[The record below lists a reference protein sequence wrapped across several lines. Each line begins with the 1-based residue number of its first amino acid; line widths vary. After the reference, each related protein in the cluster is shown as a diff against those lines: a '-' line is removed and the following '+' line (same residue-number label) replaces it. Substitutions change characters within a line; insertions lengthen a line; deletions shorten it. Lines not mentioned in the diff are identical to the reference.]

1 MLSLADVKALQEI
14 VELANPCTRGA
25 DFVSGLAAR
34 DCSGKLRPYQYA
46 VVSSE
51 LEHAKR
57 LPDVAW
63 NSADR
68 GDLAGNKGRD
78 RLEIAKRQK
87 QLMKEILC

>member
-1 MLSLADVKALQEI
+1 MAY
-14 VELANPCTRGA
+14 
-25 DFVSGLAAR
+25 
-34 DCSGKLRPYQYA
+34 GKLRPYQCA

-57 LPDVAW
+57 LTDVAW
-63 NSADR
+63 NSPDR